1 MFRNL
6 LSALLLI
13 VIAVTFAFVWQQP
26 PLPAP
31 FETPRTVVEV
41 EAPAASEDLIW
52 ESEPSFDQ
60 NSVDETPPP
69 PLDFAAAQLNNEAV
83 QLGSAGRF
91 EQAVRRFYEALEIE
105 PEHPILLRNLQT
117 TLFNWGASEL
127 QSGDVD
133 RAIDLLEEALRAG
146 VTVETLNVLGS
157 AYLQAGSPLDA
168 AAVLEE
174 AAAMSASNAQVLFL
188 LGQAYIDLDRR
199 PEALDILFRARDAG
213 APEALV
219 GPLIERLGR
228 EVDAEWDFAVEETAH
243 FRISFGDAEQP
254 DTIDLIGHA
263 LERAYRGVGS
273 KLGVYPTEQT
283 PVVLYARQD
292 FHSLTQTSGWAEGV
306 FDGRIKIPVRGLDA
320 HDPKVNRV
328 LRHEYAHSLVARL
341 GGRRVPGWVNEGIA
355 MWAEEEADGDRYD
368 WAAGVL
374 ERTHAVPLRH
384 LVQSFARM
392 PANQAQLAYAQS
404 YLMIRSL
411 VDRYGAG
418 RLRQLLE
425 ELGRKRPLEEAFF
438 DVYHR
443 ELTTVER
450 EVFG

>member
-6 LSALLLI
+6 LSAIVLI
-13 VIAVTFAFVWQQP
+13 TIAATFTFLWRRP
-26 PLPAP
+26 MPAP
-31 FETPRTVVEV
+31 FDRARTVVGID
-41 EAPAASEDLIW
+41 APAESEELVW
-52 ESEPSFDQ
+52 ESEPSFDEG
-60 NSVDETPPP
+60 SIEEPPAA
-69 PLDFAAAQLNNEAV
+69 PLGFEAARLNNEAV
-83 QLGSAGRF
+83 ELGAAGLY
-91 EQAVRRFYEALEIE
+91 EQSVRRFYEALDVE
-105 PEHPILLRNLQT
+105 PEHPVLLRNLQT
-117 TLFNWGASEL
+117 TLFNWGATEL
-127 QSGDVD
+127 QNGEND
-133 RAIDLLEEALRAG
+133 RAVGLLEEALRAG
-146 VTVETLNVLGS
+146 VTVETLKVLGS
-157 AYLQAGSPLDA
+157 AYLQTGSAVEA

-174 AAAMSASNAQVLFL
+174 AAAMAGANAQVLFL
-188 LGQAYIDLDRR
+188 LGQAYMDLDRR
-199 PEALDILFRARDAG
+199 PEALDFLFRARDAG
-213 APEALV
+213 APETMV

-243 FRISFGDAEQP
+243 FRISFGDEEQP
-254 DTIDLIGHA
+254 GTITLIGHA
-263 LERAYRGVGS
+263 LERAYRNVGA
-273 KLGVYPTEQT
+273 KLGAYPPEPT

-341 GGRRVPGWVNEGIA
+341 GGRSVPGWVNEGIS
-355 MWAEEEADGDRYD
+355 MWAEEEIDGDRHD
-368 WAAGVL
+368 WAASIV
-374 ERTHAVPLRH
+374 EQTHPVPLRD

-392 PANQAQLAYAQS
+392 PAHQAQLAYAQS

-425 ELGRKRPLEEAFF
+425 ELGRKRQLEEAFF
-438 DVYHR
+438 DVYHQ
-443 ELTTVER
+443 ELARVER